1 MRAPVTKIVLIGGA
15 LVVFVLLYFAP
26 KIKTAESSD
35 AAAPEAVKVD
45 ETVRLDIYLR
55 TAVKNLSPELKQLM
69 DQQRSVDSLI
79 SFWSAQ
85 KRPDLAAHFSEEKA
99 IKTGKASDWFLAG
112 NRYYYSV
119 QFIRDKTEE
128 PVLIQSSARCFKKG
142 LALEPENTDARIM
155 LASAYVESGSDPMK
169 GIGLLREIEKK
180 DSNNVK
186 LQLSF
191 AFFSMKSGQTDKAIA
206 RFKKVLKIDPAYLEA
221 YLHLADAYEQQGN
234 KEGTIEML
242 EQYVSKTEDAMVRL
256 EVSKYI
262 KQLKETK

>member
-1 MRAPVTKIVLIGGA
+1 MGAARNKIVLIGGG

-26 KIKTAESSD
+26 KIKST
-35 AAAPEAVKVD
+35 EAVAEENPAAVAVD
-45 ETVRLDIYLR
+45 ENARLDVYLR
-55 TAVKNLSPELKQLM
+55 TAIKNLSAEEQKDL
-69 DQQRSVDSLI
+69 DARVGADSLL
-79 SFWSAQ
+79 SFWSLK

-99 IKTGKASDWFLAG
+99 RETNKASDWFLAG

-119 QFIRDKTEE
+119 QFVGDKTEE
-128 PVLIQSSARCFKKG
+128 PVLIQSAARCFRKG
-142 LALEPENTDARIM
+142 LALEPDNTDASIM
-155 LASAYVESGSDPMK
+155 LASTYVESGTDPMK
-169 GIGLLREIEKK
+169 GIGMLREIEKK

-191 AFFSMKSGQTDKAIA
+191 AFFSLKSGQTEKAIA
-206 RFKKVLKIDPAYLEA
+206 RFKKVLKIDPGYLEA

-242 EQYVSKTEDAMVRL
+242 EQYGAKTDDAMARL
-256 EVSKYI
+256 EVNKYI